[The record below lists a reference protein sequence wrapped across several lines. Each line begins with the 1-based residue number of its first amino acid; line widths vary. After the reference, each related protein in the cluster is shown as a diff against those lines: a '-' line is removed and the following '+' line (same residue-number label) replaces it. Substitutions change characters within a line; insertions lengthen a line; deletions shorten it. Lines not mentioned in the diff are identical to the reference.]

1 MALPTPWGA
10 WKCSDGSGT
19 TLADDTAD
27 QDHARPLVATGSLDW
42 VTGHDGEAGGAVS
55 LDPGEN
61 AKWTSAIAGFSAC
74 TIECWYKPS
83 GLATGETEL
92 VVGFFS
98 GGFFSSTRFA
108 IWAQRSDFG
117 TPDKLVGQYR
127 NGGLNSVYDESALV
141 DNTWVHLA
149 LTWDGA
155 TVVLYRNGTPVG
167 SAAFASGGTAWS
179 DIDSF
184 GIGGSTDAS
193 RALQDIRV
201 FDVALTSAQVTEAMT
216 TPVGA
221 SPPSATGDIA
231 QTLPALTTEGS
242 GSVDNPSP
250 TGGLYSVW
258 ESSPPPGVYAW
269 YTDANPS
276 IWTMMGFYRTV
287 TGTPVVAVA
296 GARLWVTSDALAAN
310 SSVTIRAFRGGYAG
324 SGIGDV
330 NAGWDAGPVATKTMP
345 LTGTGWNQVLFD
357 SLIEADVTERIYIAV
372 QYDGNVQGYQH
383 SGSLPNAG
391 PVLAE
396 NGMGFALGAVSD
408 QRSVFKIGSNSLGLA
423 NNSAMYGLDII
434 YTDGIPDPVHGAIV
448 QSLPALTTAASG
460 SVDIPTFTGNA
471 AQTLPAL
478 SQQLTGDIAPPT
490 YHGAVVQSLPA
501 LTQALAGEA
510 LPPEFTGVVVQLLPH
525 LTQAASGRA
534 LPPAAGGTIVQVL
547 PRLTQQATGSASW
560 ETTGDIAQTLPSLRT
575 AASGGFIPELGEEGS
590 MAWLNWL
597 DPLVYSTVTTG
608 CPDPNF
614 VTPNPPDTTVQLA
627 VSEASAILTRLTS
640 YLIHPA
646 GEAVE
651 DFKASPHIHR
661 MSPNYLP
668 IKEILQVW
676 RISLDNGL
684 AQEIVDP
691 DWFQHG
697 NAIYFTRR
705 KVSVLSWYRSICGC
719 EPFSDELLRL
729 RYSFGN
735 TVTQAA
741 RRAALYLA
749 RQLWLS
755 CHTGE
760 GECELPERVTS
771 VNREGLSYTIIDPQT
786 FLDMGRTGLPKV
798 DLWLTSVNPNR
809 SRRPSGVWT
818 PDAPPAVN
826 RNFRPSP
833 L

>member
-1 MALPTPWGA
+1 
-10 WKCSDGSGT
+10 
-19 TLADDTAD
+19 
-27 QDHARPLVATGSLDW
+27 
-42 VTGHDGEAGGAVS
+42 
-55 LDPGEN
+55 
-61 AKWTSAIAGFSAC
+61 
-74 TIECWYKPS
+74 
-83 GLATGETEL
+83 
-92 VVGFFS
+92 
-98 GGFFSSTRFA
+98 
-108 IWAQRSDFG
+108 
-117 TPDKLVGQYR
+117 
-127 NGGLNSVYDESALV
+127 
-141 DNTWVHLA
+141 
-149 LTWDGA
+149 
-155 TVVLYRNGTPVG
+155 
-167 SAAFASGGTAWS
+167 
-179 DIDSF
+179 
-184 GIGGSTDAS
+184 
-193 RALQDIRV
+193 
-201 FDVALTSAQVTEAMT
+201 
-216 TPVGA
+216 
-221 SPPSATGDIA
+221 
-231 QTLPALTTEGS
+231 
-242 GSVDNPSP
+242 
-250 TGGLYSVW
+250 
-258 ESSPPPGVYAW
+258 
-269 YTDANPS
+269 
-276 IWTMMGFYRTV
+276 
-287 TGTPVVAVA
+287 
-296 GARLWVTSDALAAN
+296 
-310 SSVTIRAFRGGYAG
+310 
-324 SGIGDV
+324 
-330 NAGWDAGPVATKTMP
+330 
-345 LTGTGWNQVLFD
+345 
-357 SLIEADVTERIYIAV
+357 
-372 QYDGNVQGYQH
+372 
-383 SGSLPNAG
+383 
-391 PVLAE
+391 
-396 NGMGFALGAVSD
+396 
-408 QRSVFKIGSNSLGLA
+408 
-423 NNSAMYGLDII
+423 
-434 YTDGIPDPVHGAIV
+434 
-448 QSLPALTTAASG
+448 
-460 SVDIPTFTGNA
+460 
-471 AQTLPAL
+471 
-478 SQQLTGDIAPPT
+478 
-490 YHGAVVQSLPA
+490 
-501 LTQALAGEA
+501 
-510 LPPEFTGVVVQLLPH
+510 
-525 LTQAASGRA
+525 
-534 LPPAAGGTIVQVL
+534 
-547 PRLTQQATGSASW
+547 
-560 ETTGDIAQTLPSLRT
+560 
-575 AASGGFIPELGEEGS
+575 

-684 AQEIVDP
+684 AQEIIDP